1 MKTII
6 ALWIIGGVVFNQ
18 LAIKEV
24 AYRKENWRGK
34 Q

>member
-1 MKTII
+1 MKAII
-6 ALWIIGGVVFNQ
+6 ALWIIGGLAFSW